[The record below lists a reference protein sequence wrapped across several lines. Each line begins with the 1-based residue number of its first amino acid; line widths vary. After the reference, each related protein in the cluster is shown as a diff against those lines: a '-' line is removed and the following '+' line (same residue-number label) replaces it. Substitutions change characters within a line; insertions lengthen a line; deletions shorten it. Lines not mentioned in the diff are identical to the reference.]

1 MRRIIINAAMVVG
14 LAWAIAPQAR
24 ADQNNPECLGSD
36 CGAPKEEGGGCSCSC
51 GCSVWVSYTDQ
62 GKTLSYTDD
71 TDGDGIPDYAD
82 NCWLVPNP
90 DQADTDGDGIG
101 DACDNCPGIANP
113 DQKDTNGN
121 GIGDLCDADLD
132 GDGFPDKTLN
142 VNGAGVTT
150 STTPLTPGVA
160 VMFKGKSVL
169 PDNCPSVPNADQ
181 KITCNGSSGVAA
193 QCGTYVATL
202 GDACNPDIDNDGVPN
217 DSDACPFY
225 AGVSSQS
232 QIAGQSWGSNESLVA
247 AYCTGADTDGDGVP
261 DFKDNCPYIS
271 NKDQSDINHDGIG
284 DVCDADMDGDGIPD
298 KVLTFDANGNTI
310 GSTPI
315 PAESTIMVNGK
326 PSLLGDNC
334 PTVSNNDQFDSTN
347 SGTGDACNV
356 KYCYVVD
363 RAQPD
368 KCLDPQAVFTVSAG
382 VANDQADD
390 SGALNTG
397 ETLVPPLWANRK
409 GEAMTYTWSVVTAP
423 AGSSAVVT
431 NPKGAVTVSYL
442 WRYQYAP
449 GQEPQFTPDVNGTYV
464 LQVDAALVYPDRV
477 DKTVNTSSAQL
488 TLTVGQGTTT
498 KPAASSGCSSTAG
511 ADMAPVFGLA
521 LGLGLLIR
529 RRRS

>member
-24 ADQNNPECLGSD
+24 ADENNPECLGSD
-36 CGAPKEEGGGCSCSC
+36 CGAPKQEGGGCSCSC

-90 DQADTDGDGIG
+90 DQTDTDGDGIG

-132 GDGFPDKTLN
+132 GDGFPDKALTMN
-142 VNGAGVTT
+142 AAGVTT
-150 STTPLTPGVA
+150 STTALPPGVP

-169 PDNCPSVPNADQ
+169 PDNCPTVPNSDQ
-181 KITCNGSSGVAA
+181 KITCQAGAGTQCNG
-193 QCGTYVATL
+193 YVATL
-202 GDACNPDIDNDGVPN
+202 GDACNPDIDGDGVLN
-217 DSDACPFY
+217 DVDACPFY
-225 AGVSSQS
+225 AGVSNQS
-232 QIAGQSWGSNESLVA
+232 QIAGQNWSESQVA
-247 AYCTGADTDGDGVP
+247 SFCTGADTDGDGVP
-261 DFKDNCPYIS
+261 DYKDNCPFIS

-284 DVCDADMDGDGIPD
+284 DVCDADMDGDGVPD
-298 KVLTFDANGNTI
+298 KVLSFDANGNVT

-315 PAESTIMVNGK
+315 PAETQVKVNGVVVY
-326 PSLLGDNC
+326 GDNC
-334 PTVSNNDQFDSTN
+334 PNVSNNDQFDSTN
-347 SGTGDACNV
+347 SGIGDACNV

-363 RAQPD
+363 RAQPA
-368 KCLDPQAVFTVSAG
+368 KCLDPQGVFTVSAG
-382 VANDQADD
+382 VANDQTDG

-397 ETLVPPLWANRK
+397 ELMVPPLWANRK
-409 GEAMTYTWSVVTAP
+409 GEAITYTWSVVTAP
-423 AGSSAVVT
+423 AGSSAVVS

-442 WRYQYAP
+442 WQYQYVQ
-449 GQEPQFTPDVNGTYV
+449 GQEPQFTPDMNGTYV
-464 LQVDAALVYPDRV
+464 LQLDAALVYPDRV

-498 KPAASSGCSSTAG
+498 KPAGSSGCSSGAG
-511 ADMAPVFGLA
+511 ADLAPMFGLA

>member
-1 MRRIIINAAMVVG
+1 MAG
-14 LAWAIAPQAR
+14 LAWAIAPQAM
-24 ADQNNPECLGSD
+24 AQNNPQQNNPECLGND
-36 CGAPKEEGGGCSCSC
+36 CGSPNEEGGGCSCSC

-90 DQADTDGDGIG
+90 DQLDSDGDGIG
-101 DACDNCPGIANP
+101 DACDNCPGINNP

-132 GDGFPDKTLN
+132 GDGLPDKTLIMN
-142 VNGAGVTT
+142 AAGVTT
-150 STTPLTPGVA
+150 STAAIPAGQT
-160 VMFKGKSVL
+160 VMFKGKMVTG
-169 PDNCPSVPNADQ
+169 DNCPSVPNSDQ
-181 KITCNGSSGVAA
+181 KITCDGSAGVAT
-193 QCGTYVATL
+193 QCGTYVAML
-202 GDACNPDIDNDGVPN
+202 GDACNPDIDGDTVPN
-217 DSDACPFY
+217 DSDDCPFY
-225 AGVSSQS
+225 ADTAQNGASTLK
-232 QIAGQSWGSNESLVA
+232 GNPNYTLF
-247 AYCTGADTDGDGVP
+247 CTGVDTDGDGVP
-261 DFKDNCPYIS
+261 DFKDNCPFIS

-284 DVCDADMDGDGIPD
+284 DVCDADEDGDGIPD
-298 KVLTFDANGNTI
+298 KILSFDANGNTI

-315 PAESTIMVNGK
+315 PGESQVKVNGV
-326 PSLLGDNC
+326 LVYGDNC

-347 SGTGDACNV
+347 SGTGDACNT

-382 VANDQADD
+382 VANDQTDG

-397 ETLVPPLWANRK
+397 ELMVPPLWANRK
-409 GEAMTYTWSVVTAP
+409 GEAITYTWSVVMAP
-423 AGSSAVVT
+423 AGSSAVVS

-442 WRYQYAP
+442 WQYQYVQ
-449 GQEPQFTPDVNGTYV
+449 GQEPQFTPDMNGTYV
-464 LQVDAALVYPDRV
+464 LQLDAALVYPDRV

-498 KPAASSGCSSTAG
+498 TKPAASSGCSTGAAAG
-511 ADMAPVFGLA
+511 ADLAPMFGLA

-529 RRRS
+529 RRRQ